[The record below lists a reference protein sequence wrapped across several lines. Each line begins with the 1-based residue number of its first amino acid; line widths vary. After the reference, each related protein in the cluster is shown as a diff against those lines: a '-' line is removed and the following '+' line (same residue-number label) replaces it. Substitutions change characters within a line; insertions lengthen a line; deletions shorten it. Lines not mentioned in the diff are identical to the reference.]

1 MLAITSVHS
10 SNDAVTLAKLV
21 RKPLMDPF
29 ALFYTGPRLSFFCSF
44 SAVDW
49 FGFRIPSNRRPPISL
64 HCPVRL

>member
-44 SAVDW
+44 SAV
-49 FGFRIPSNRRPPISL
+49 G
-64 HCPVRL
+64 